1 VATWRLWWDGHDY
14 FVLKS
19 NYQGYIIVAV
29 HFSSLMLLMML
40 QVGTILYGPGGL
52 NNNYEGES
60 VDQLN
65 SKEYFQTNPK
75 LKFFVISFFSKN
87 S

>member
-1 VATWRLWWDGHDY
+1 
-14 FVLKS
+14 
-19 NYQGYIIVAV
+19 
-29 HFSSLMLLMML
+29 MML